1 MDYFNCSDNKIKALN
16 WLYRISSIKYAVMKF
31 YQSGDNIKY
40 VTLTNTKNEQHP
52 QNQVSWVKNLFG
64 WNCRIEISFRFR

>member
-1 MDYFNCSDNKIKALN
+1 MDYYNCSDDKIKALT
-16 WLYRISSIKYAVMKF
+16 WLYRISSTKYAVMKF

-40 VTLTNTKNEQHP
+40 VTFTNTENEHP
-52 QNQVSWVKNLFG
+52 QNQVSRVKNLFG